1 MINLQQLQRV
11 IKPFAKIVDQEID
24 TDGDLGFLLV
34 LNDGYN
40 WDAGDPGSHTRGWH
54 WEDATIS
61 DIKASLKEAALTP
74 CDGSCG
80 SEGCQ

>member
-1 MINLQQLQRV
+1 MINLQQLQRA
-11 IKPFAKIVDQEID
+11 IKPFAKIVDQQID
-24 TDGDLGFLLV
+24 FDGDSGFLLV
-34 LNDGYN
+34 LNDRYN
-40 WDAGDPGSHTRGWH
+40 WESSDPGCHTRGWH

-61 DIKASLKEAALTP
+61 DIKTSLKNASLTS